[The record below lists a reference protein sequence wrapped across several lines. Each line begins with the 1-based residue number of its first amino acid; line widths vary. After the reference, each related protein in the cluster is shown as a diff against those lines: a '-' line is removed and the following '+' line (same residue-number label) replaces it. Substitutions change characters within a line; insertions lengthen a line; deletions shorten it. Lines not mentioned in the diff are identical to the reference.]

1 MKLPEDF
8 KPIYAAYLNG
18 DITID
23 KMISAGKLFGV
34 TVAPYDP
41 VDGRNT
47 VYPVGN
53 NSNRLG
59 FTRTIASP
67 LGKKFQHVLKP
78 AIIATINKMHKW
90 ICGLYMMI
98 LVCKC

>member
-1 MKLPEDF
+1 MMKLPEDF

-41 VDGRNT
+41 
-47 VYPVGN
+47 
-53 NSNRLG
+53 
-59 FTRTIASP
+59 
-67 LGKKFQHVLKP
+67 
-78 AIIATINKMHKW
+78 
-90 ICGLYMMI
+90 
-98 LVCKC
+98 